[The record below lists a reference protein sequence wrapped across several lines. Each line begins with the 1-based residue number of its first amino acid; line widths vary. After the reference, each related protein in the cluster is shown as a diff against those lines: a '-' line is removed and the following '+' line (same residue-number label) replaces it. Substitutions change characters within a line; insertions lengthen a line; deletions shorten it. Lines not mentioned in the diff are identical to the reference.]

1 MKIRIT
7 GISGYLGIGI
17 ANELRKSGHEVTGI
31 ERRLIYGS
39 VSVLAKE
46 IESSDVII
54 NLAGA
59 PILQRWTERTKRLI
73 HESRARTT
81 RNLVQ
86 AINSLPVEKQPK
98 KFISASA
105 VGIYKAGFLH
115 DENSTNFDSGFLGTV
130 ATDWEKPT
138 IDLPLSVQ
146 KVIFRIGIVIG
157 REAKTITNLIMP
169 FKFGLGATIGNGKQ
183 VFPYVHEKDVING
196 FVWAVEML
204 NKNGIFNLVAP
215 EIISNKDFTKVL
227 AKSLNRTAFFSI
239 PEFVLK
245 MVLGE
250 AAVLLTESPAVEPKN
265 LQEAGFE
272 FAYSEIDSALKDILS
287 STNK

>member
-17 ANELRKSGHEVTGI
+17 ANELRKLGHEVAGI
-31 ERRLIYGS
+31 DRKLIYGS
-39 VSVLAKE
+39 VSVLANE
-46 IESSDVII
+46 IESSDAII

-59 PILQRWTERTKRLI
+59 PILQRWTDRKKRLI

-81 RNLVQ
+81 RNLVH
-86 AINSLPVEKQPK
+86 AINSLPAGKQPK

-105 VGIYKAGFLH
+105 VGIYKSGGLH
-115 DENSTNFDSGFLGTV
+115 NENSTNFDSGFLGTV

-138 IDLPLSVQ
+138 NDLPLSVQ

-157 REAKTITNLIMP
+157 KDAKTITNLIMP

-183 VFPYVHEKDVING
+183 AFPFVHESDVIKA
-196 FVWAVEML
+196 FVWAIEDFNQNQIL
-204 NKNGIFNLVAP
+204 NLVAP
-215 EIISNKDFTKVL
+215 TQISNRDFTKAL
-227 AKSLNRTAFFSI
+227 AKALNRPAILTI

-245 MVLGE
+245 LIMGE

-265 LQEAGFE
+265 LLDAGFE
-272 FAYSEIDSALKDILS
+272 FQYIDINSALREIIG
-287 STNK
+287 